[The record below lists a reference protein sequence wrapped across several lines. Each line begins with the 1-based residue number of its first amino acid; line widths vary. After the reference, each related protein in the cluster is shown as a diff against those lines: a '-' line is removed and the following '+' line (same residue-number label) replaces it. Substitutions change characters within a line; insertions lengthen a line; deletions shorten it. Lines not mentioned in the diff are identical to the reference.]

1 MSNDNSERL
10 LLNFWFLILFID
22 LFEENIELSMELVQ
36 HMEDYLQ
43 AEIQVNIFMFEL
55 KCKVL
60 LYIKIERNVS

>member
-1 MSNDNSERL
+1 MHYKLDSYNL
-10 LLNFWFLILFID
+10 LTIEWVMITVIGFYFNFFILILLID

-55 KCKVL
+55 
-60 LYIKIERNVS
+60 

>member
-1 MSNDNSERL
+1 MSNDNIDRL
-10 LLNFWFLILFID
+10 LLFFLILSID

-55 KCKVL
+55 
-60 LYIKIERNVS
+60 